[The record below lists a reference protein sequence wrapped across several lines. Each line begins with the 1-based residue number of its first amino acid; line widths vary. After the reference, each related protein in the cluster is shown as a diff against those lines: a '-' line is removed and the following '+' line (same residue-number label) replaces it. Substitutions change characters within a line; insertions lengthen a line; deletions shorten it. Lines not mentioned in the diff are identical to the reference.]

1 MNKII
6 DTKDRMF
13 MCLVGPSGCGKTQL
27 IYEMLQRNIFKPSFE
42 KILYFYQHDQNLF
55 TEFEKTQQI
64 EFINGVDFELIKSLP
79 NNNTKYLLIFDDS
92 CDEICRSK
100 DFQQIAT
107 AGRHRGLN
115 VIYIKH
121 NLFHKSP
128 LGRDIELQLTH
139 IILFKNPRDVQQVK
153 KLSQQLGLG
162 TELDVWYKEA
172 TNKPFGFLM
181 IDLCPKTSENLRF
194 CSGFDPSVF

>member
-1 MNKII
+1 M
-6 DTKDRMF
+6 
-13 MCLVGPSGCGKTQL
+13 
-27 IYEMLQRNIFKPSFE
+27 
-42 KILYFYQHDQNLF
+42 F

-64 EFINGVDFELIKSLP
+64 EFINGVDFEMIKSLP
-79 NNNTKYLLIFDDS
+79 NDNTKYLLIFDDS

-194 CSGFDPSVF
+194 CSGFDPSVFYLPKSKARTTFVEDVHTVHLYTANDYSATPTPPKTSIGKSGR